1 METWRQQKEMACG
14 AYDFFVRDLKE
25 DASMIERVEPTRS
38 QDAMWVYHFADLI
51 RHFIL
56 ASM

>member
-1 METWRQQKEMACG
+1 MACG

-25 DASMIERVEPTRS
+25 DASMIERVEPTSS
-38 QDAMWVYHFADLI
+38 QDAMWVYHSAHLI
-51 RHFIL
+51 RHSIL